1 MNSDATL
8 KHPFFVVVMLMQLKK
23 SDKSVM
29 IRWPSFGVLSPS
41 SLFDEPMIFSPNTV
55 SKTPSFSCT
64 LLTIAMLLVPVK
76 FEHVVFTKLAPLQKS
91 IYDVFLTSPDIKRLL
106 RGQGS
111 QPLKVC
117 MPSMILDPYL
127 Q

>member
-1 MNSDATL
+1 
-8 KHPFFVVVMLMQLKK
+8 
-23 SDKSVM
+23 
-29 IRWPSFGVLSPS
+29 
-41 SLFDEPMIFSPNTV
+41 
-55 SKTPSFSCT
+55 
-64 LLTIAMLLVPVK
+64 MLLVPVK